1 MIALYLFTIIFI
13 ITFSLYNLKLTP
25 LTVHDLIKFILIIF
39 LMTLPLM
46 HFTSMIIIFILI
58 YLIILIYIKTK
69 NLYLSLILSIASILT
84 YWVSDG
90 ISINICIW
98 VLNLNLKDISGNP
111 IPYFLYHIL
120 IFIVSYFVTIIIKHI
135 VKRKTTL
142 KSFSFKSTFSIFSIL
157 CLLLLF
163 IIFYLTILLIKT
175 NVLSKPKIMIIG
187 FLFFSYFII
196 FGLIGYSFIT
206 NAKKE
211 LQIGNKKRQLANLK
225 EYTETLEILYN
236 ETRKFRHDHINV
248 LTSMVGYMDKNDMQ
262 GLRRYFDNKIIPIG
276 TSFEKKN
283 FKLGLLQNIKIPEIK
298 GVVSSKLITAQHKE
312 INVFIDIMEPIE
324 DINIDIIDICKIL
337 GIILDNAIEAS
348 GDCENP
354 IIKFAIINKKRS
366 VIIIVINQCLENT
379 PPIYKLFEKEF
390 STKGKNRGLGLNN
403 LKEIINSYNN
413 VSLDTSIKDNEF
425 IQNIEVLK

>member
-1 MIALYLFTIIFI
+1 
-13 ITFSLYNLKLTP
+13 
-25 LTVHDLIKFILIIF
+25 
-39 LMTLPLM
+39 
-46 HFTSMIIIFILI
+46 
-58 YLIILIYIKTK
+58 
-69 NLYLSLILSIASILT
+69 
-84 YWVSDG
+84 
-90 ISINICIW
+90 
-98 VLNLNLKDISGNP
+98 
-111 IPYFLYHIL
+111 
-120 IFIVSYFVTIIIKHI
+120 
-135 VKRKTTL
+135 
-142 KSFSFKSTFSIFSIL
+142 
-157 CLLLLF
+157 
-163 IIFYLTILLIKT
+163 
-175 NVLSKPKIMIIG
+175 
-187 FLFFSYFII
+187 
-196 FGLIGYSFIT
+196 
-206 NAKKE
+206 
-211 LQIGNKKRQLANLK
+211 
-225 EYTETLEILYN
+225 
-236 ETRKFRHDHINV
+236 
-248 LTSMVGYMDKNDMQ
+248 MDKNDMQ

-312 INVFIDIMEPIE
+312 INVFIDIIEPIE

-354 IIKFAIINKKRS
+354 LIKFAIINKKRS

>member
-1 MIALYLFTIIFI
+1 
-13 ITFSLYNLKLTP
+13 
-25 LTVHDLIKFILIIF
+25 
-39 LMTLPLM
+39 
-46 HFTSMIIIFILI
+46 
-58 YLIILIYIKTK
+58 
-69 NLYLSLILSIASILT
+69 
-84 YWVSDG
+84 
-90 ISINICIW
+90 
-98 VLNLNLKDISGNP
+98 
-111 IPYFLYHIL
+111 
-120 IFIVSYFVTIIIKHI
+120 
-135 VKRKTTL
+135 
-142 KSFSFKSTFSIFSIL
+142 
-157 CLLLLF
+157 
-163 IIFYLTILLIKT
+163 
-175 NVLSKPKIMIIG
+175 MIIG